1 MTYPS
6 QQPYSSGYPEA
17 SQSTLILVLG
27 ILGLV
32 ICQVLSP
39 IAWFLGNQELTGID
53 TGRRDPAGRST
64 ANAGRILGII
74 GTVLLIIGV
83 IVLIFFLVA
92 LVALSGSVSDDFEQI
107 SENVL
112 GLFAAH

>member
-1 MTYPS
+1 MTYPP
-6 QQPYSSGYPEA
+6 QQPYYQGYPEA

-39 IAWFLGNQELTGID
+39 IAWYLGNQELTGID
-53 TGRRDPAGRST
+53 TGRRDPAGRNT

-83 IVLIFFLVA
+83 IALIFFLVA
-92 LVALSGSVSDDFEQI
+92 LVAFSDSVNVDVGEI

-112 GLFAAH
+112 GALAGS